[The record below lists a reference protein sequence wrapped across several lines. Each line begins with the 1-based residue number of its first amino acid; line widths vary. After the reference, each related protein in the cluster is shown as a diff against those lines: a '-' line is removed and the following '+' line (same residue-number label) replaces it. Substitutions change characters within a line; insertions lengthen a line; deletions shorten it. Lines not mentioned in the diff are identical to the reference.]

1 MTETQPEEG
10 PGEEQRAQETQS
22 MSQAAANNNNS
33 QRLVN
38 QEPESAMFCLSIAM
52 ATAPEVLGMTGQFP
66 VGRGITWGGS
76 SPMNHHQPP
85 SQGAAHES
93 RNSRSHF
100 LQAGKFPLLQHFRE
114 NQVSYLGLREIE
126 RFPFS
131 LMKVYSTT
139 SQGQPKTAAP
149 HQVYASYSAPSFP
162 LHQVYAPLHR
172 GFPQMIQLGN
182 RRNSGDVVPHVSIT
196 MTRRNPAM
204 TRSPPV
210 AMAPQE
216 FPIIKKQFVSFP
228 NYRTVANEDGP
239 KTTPATTTVTQRG
252 TARVTEIN
260 EGGGGG
266 VHKVFDNEPEA
277 ERRATTAAALN
288 LNVVEAVAKEIEHQ
302 QAENLNDAF
311 GQRHDYKGRISDD
324 AMDVDVAKNKRE
336 ICEQSKLEKAEDH
349 NELNMTENL
358 ADQEQQRQQ
367 QRQSICLAREQ
378 TIDGDGYG
386 NGNHQQLRRQWQLS
400 GDLSASDARES
411 SPEQVDVNN
420 LGRQQLTRERYW
432 TQNRY
437 RNPCPNIE
445 LLKSSVRAFLADS
458 SPIDWDWDCDWELL
472 ELLTN
477 AIELLCAAPADT
489 GNFWSEEAAQAGAD
503 MTVSKVSEERET
515 TEIVDVYPA
524 AAEQHDQPLEL
535 ESELDSNNNNSSS
548 TFANPTEPI
557 DMKYSTSTA
566 SRIPRTELPQ
576 PVIQPSSRPSATSRI
591 RDVTLTGV
599 PATTTTI
606 RTTTIPLLGELKR
619 SSTEASS
626 IDTDSVLPER
636 TRLRRQRRMRSQD
649 SVEEKPE
656 DVIERINKL
665 KARISGALSEVKG
678 VLKQYSTES
687 EAEGGVQESPLSKPS
702 SAAAET
708 APVAFRF
715 VTKVRRRSYFDEAE
729 EEKEQTQSEGGQ
741 AGDAKSNQGYLSVPQ
756 KDTKI
761 KREQTPF
768 AFPEKKE
775 SSPNNNLENREKES
789 QNKIEKDFN
798 ATANQVAVKNKEN
811 LESKSTVD
819 GSVKSKEIKEV
830 SKELNESSEKIIKA
844 KHPVKD
850 EKVEDVTTKSNQ
862 REIPEEPPKIN
873 GELSRTD
880 QDMGKLPEKSKS
892 QTKLEFLAKVQS
904 ELKSKSV
911 REASRKEAAPK
922 ETIAKERTPEESVS
936 KEASPIQTTPNK
948 VAPKEASPKATASKE
963 ITPNEASPK
972 ATALKEITSKELP
985 NEPTLK
991 EAARKEATP
1000 REETPKEATPREAT
1014 SQKADTIKPELVVTP
1029 ANDAGPQPDESATV
1043 QPTPKIK
1050 KKVTVKAKNPRRA
1063 SIAAVEPSKIKVEP
1077 AVEQIDALI
1086 IQRRPS
1092 DSEAIV
1098 KRKKKLKLMGAVT
1111 SPTASPPA
1119 AAAAAAA
1126 ASKLTT
1132 TAATTSGNRRE
1143 ATPSIAEEQLAT
1155 PEVTLEAAKSAS
1167 AKSDQGEV
1175 TAPAAQAATTRAEA
1189 IDADSIDGNLAPAGD
1204 RIRRASLKLAELVGE
1219 TVLVVPAPHP
1229 VPAAAA
1235 AATEA
1240 LPPSESK
1247 EPINQETQ
1255 LQVQA
1260 TPQQV
1265 AIAADIAPQIAT
1277 TLRQEESSPEQQP
1290 EQSPEQQAEA
1300 VEATKVGEQAPPGD
1314 SLATMP
1320 ELKVLAGPVQPVKIE
1335 TVEQPHDEAKGQE
1348 PLVKKKAPTHL
1359 KKLVRKNSIDKK
1371 DEYKQEQ
1378 KQQDSTKLS
1387 NILRDK
1393 NKINELSSRINKL
1406 TPPKKQAVKPTPAQ
1420 PKEEEKK
1427 LATEEQKEE
1436 QPTEDSPAEE
1446 EAPLETEPGEEPETE
1461 PAPEPEPEPAPK
1473 PKKPRKIKKKVII
1486 KRQKRRLSIG
1496 DTFFLQP
1503 EPEEPTIPEIETIER
1518 AIAYVTDDEEEAEEQ
1533 APEEEPSKALKS
1545 CMHVREYKIG
1555 DLVLYAERFRK
1566 TQVRW
1571 KRGRV
1576 LERITSISY
1585 KLEIEGK
1592 EVPAHVSYIKK
1603 YTGRKVRFGGK
1614 EYLEIDYEQVAE
1626 EERRAAS
1633 YSIWNMV

>member
-1 MTETQPEEG
+1 NMTERQPERG
-10 PGEEQRAQETQS
+10 TGEEQRTQQTQS
-22 MSQAAANNNNS
+22 MSQAAANNTNNS
-33 QRLVN
+33 QRHVN
-38 QEPESAMFCLSIAM
+38 QEPESAVFCLAS
-52 ATAPEVLGMTGQFP
+52 TPEVLGMSGQFP

-76 SPMNHHQPP
+76 QPMNHQHSPVQREH
-85 SQGAAHES
+85 GS
-93 RNSRSHF
+93 RNSQIHL
-100 LQAGKFPLLQHFRE
+100 LQAGKFPLLKVLRE
-114 NQVSYLGLREIE
+114 NQG
-126 RFPFS
+126 FPASKFPLLQDRTENQGFHLNTIGYASFPLS
-131 LMKVYSTT
+131 LVKVYTT
-139 SQGQPKTAAP
+139 NNQVPLKATTP
-149 HQVYASYSAPSFP
+149 HQVYAPCGTPSFP
-162 LHQVYAPLHR
+162 LHHVYAPLHL

-182 RRNSGDVVPHVSIT
+182 RKNSGDAVPHISIT
-196 MTRRNPAM
+196 MTRRNPALAS
-204 TRSPPV
+204 SPPV
-210 AMAPQE
+210 AMATQE

-252 TARVTEIN
+252 TARDTEID
-260 EGGGGG
+260 GGGGS

-277 ERRATTAAALN
+277 ERRATTTKAAALN

-311 GQRHDYKGRISDD
+311 GQRHDHKGRVSDD

-358 ADQEQQRQQ
+358 ADQEQQQQ
-367 QRQSICLAREQ
+367 QQKRRQRQSICLAREQ

-386 NGNHQQLRRQWQLS
+386 YGNGNHQWQLS

-420 LGRQQLTRERYW
+420 LGRQQLTRERNR

-489 GNFWSEEAAQAGAD
+489 GNFWSEEAVQAEAD

-515 TEIVDVYPA
+515 ETVDVYPA
-524 AAEQHDQPLEL
+524 AVEQLEQPLDL
-535 ESELDSNNNNSSS
+535 ESELDNNNNNSSIS
-548 TFANPTEPI
+548 SIPVTIAEPI

-566 SRIPRTELPQ
+566 SRIPRTELSQ

-591 RDVTLTGV
+591 RDVTDVQPTSR
-599 PATTTTI
+599 TTTT
-606 RTTTIPLLGELKR
+606 PLLGELKR

-687 EAEGGVQESPLSKPS
+687 EAEAGPQELPKPS
-702 SAAAET
+702 TKPPLAAAEP

-729 EEKEQTQSEGGQ
+729 EEKEQAAS
-741 AGDAKSNQGYLSVPQ
+741 AKDNENQSNQGHLSVPQ
-756 KDTKI
+756 RDTKV

-768 AFPEKKE
+768 AFPDKKE
-775 SSPNNNLENREKES
+775 ASPNLETKGKES
-789 QNKIEKDFN
+789 QNKTETVELQDKDC
-798 ATANQVAVKNKEN
+798 QGLKEHQ
-811 LESKSTVD
+811 ESETTVD
-819 GSVKSKEIKEV
+819 GQVKSTEFKEV
-830 SKELNESSEKIIKA
+830 NKDSAESSEKIKEA
-844 KHPVKD
+844 KYPEKD
-850 EKVEDVTTKSNQ
+850 EKEILKSNLQ
-862 REIPEEPPKIN
+862 EEPPKVN
-873 GELSRTD
+873 GELPMTD
-880 QDMGKLPEKSKS
+880 RDMGQLPEKSKS
-892 QTKLEFLAKVQS
+892 QTKIESLAKVQS

-911 REASRKEAAPK
+911 REA
-922 ETIAKERTPEESVS
+922 T
-936 KEASPIQTTPNK
+936 
-948 VAPKEASPKATASKE
+948 PKEALPKEKSPK
-963 ITPNEASPK
+963 
-972 ATALKEITSKELP
+972 
-985 NEPTLK
+985 
-991 EAARKEATP
+991 
-1000 REETPKEATPREAT
+1000 EETPKEATSHKPA
-1014 SQKADTIKPELVVTP
+1014 KIKPQLVVTP
-1029 ANDAGPQPDESATV
+1029 ANDAGPQPDESAAE

-1050 KKVTVKAKNPRRA
+1050 KKVIVKAKNPRRA

-1098 KRKKKLKLMGAVT
+1098 KRKKKLKLMSAVAA
-1111 SPTASPPA
+1111 SPTESPPA
-1119 AAAAAAA
+1119 AAVK
-1126 ASKLTT
+1126 ST
-1132 TAATTSGNRRE
+1132 TTSGNQRE

-1155 PEVTLEAAKSAS
+1155 PEVTSVAAKSAS
-1167 AKSDQGEV
+1167 AKSDQGE
-1175 TAPAAQAATTRAEA
+1175 ATTEVVKTTASTPTEA
-1189 IDADSIDGNLAPAGD
+1189 IDVDPAINGNLAPAGN
-1204 RIRRASLKLAELVGE
+1204 RSRRASLKLAELVGE
-1219 TVLVVPAPHP
+1219 TVLVVPAAPHP
-1229 VPAAAA
+1229 VP
-1235 AATEA
+1235 ATEA
-1240 LPPSESK
+1240 LPPTESK

-1260 TPQQV
+1260 APQQV

-1277 TLRQEESSPEQQP
+1277 TLRQEESSPEQQQP
-1290 EQSPEQQAEA
+1290 AEA

-1371 DEYKQEQ
+1371 DEAKQDQ
-1378 KQQDSTKLS
+1378 KQPDSNKLS

-1406 TPPKKQAVKPTPAQ
+1406 TPPKKQAVKP
-1420 PKEEEKK
+1420 KEEEKK
-1427 LATEEQKEE
+1427 IANEEQKEE
-1436 QPTEDSPAEE
+1436 QQLTEEAPAE
-1446 EAPLETEPGEEPETE
+1446 EAPLEVEEPETE
-1461 PAPEPEPEPAPK
+1461 PAPEPEPAPK

-1503 EPEEPTIPEIETIER
+1503 EPEEPTIPEIETIEK
-1518 AIAYVTDDEEEAEEQ
+1518 AIAYVTDDEEEEEEQ
-1533 APEEEPSKALKS
+1533 PPQEEPSKALKS

-1576 LERITSISY
+1576 LEQITSISY

>member
-1 MTETQPEEG
+1 NMPETQPEEG
-10 PGEEQRAQETQS
+10 AGEEQRTQQTQS
-22 MSQAAANNNNS
+22 MSQAAAANNTNNS

-38 QEPESAMFCLSIAM
+38 QEAESAVFCLSTSM
-52 ATAPEVLGMTGQFP
+52 ATAPEVLGMAGQFP

-76 SPMNHHQPP
+76 SYPMNHHHHPAQ
-85 SQGAAHES
+85 QEHGS
-93 RNSRSHF
+93 RNSRSHL
-100 LQAGKFPLLQHFRE
+100 LQAGKFPLLQD
-114 NQVSYLGLREIE
+114 LRESQGFHLDLRE
-126 RFPFS
+126 YRRFPLS
-131 LMKVYSTT
+131 LVKVYSSTN
-139 SQGQPKTAAP
+139 QRQPRLAQP
-149 HQVYASYSAPSFP
+149 HQVYATYSLPSFP
-162 LHQVYAPLHR
+162 LHQVYVPLHL
-172 GFPQMIQLGN
+172 GFPQLIELGN

-196 MTRRNPAM
+196 MTRRNPA
-204 TRSPPV
+204 TASSPPM
-210 AMAPQE
+210 AMATQE

-239 KTTPATTTVTQRG
+239 KTTPTTTTVTQRG
-252 TARVTEIN
+252 PAKDTEID

-277 ERRATTAAALN
+277 ERRATATAAAAAALN

-311 GQRHDYKGRISDD
+311 GQRHDHKGRVSDD

-358 ADQEQQRQQ
+358 ADQEQRQQ
-367 QRQSICLAREQ
+367 QQQQRRQRQRQSICLAREQ
-378 TIDGDGYG
+378 TIDGDGYRYGNG
-386 NGNHQQLRRQWQLS
+386 NGNHQQRRQLS

-420 LGRQQLTRERYW
+420 IGRQQLTRERNR

-477 AIELLCAAPADT
+477 VIELLCSAPADT
-489 GNFWSEEAAQAGAD
+489 GNLWSEQAVQAEAD

-515 TEIVDVYPA
+515 ETVDVYPA
-524 AAEQHDQPLEL
+524 AAIEQLDQPLDL
-535 ESELDSNNNNSSS
+535 ESELDNNNNNSSS
-548 TFANPTEPI
+548 ITSAITTEPI

-566 SRIPRTELPQ
+566 SRIPRTELTQ
-576 PVIQPSSRPSATSRI
+576 PVIQPSTRPSATSRI
-591 RDVTLTGV
+591 RDVASV
-599 PATTTTI
+599 QAPI
-606 RTTTIPLLGELKR
+606 RTTTTPLLGELKR

-687 EAEGGVQESPLSKPS
+687 EAEAGAQEVPSPKPPL
-702 SAAAET
+702 AASET

-729 EEKEQTQSEGGQ
+729 EEKEQFQSQGGQ
-741 AGDAKSNQGYLSVPQ
+741 EAAKDMRNQSNQGYLSVPQ
-756 KDTKI
+756 RDPKV

-775 SSPNNNLENREKES
+775 ASPNLESQEKES
-789 QNKIEKDFN
+789 QKQIEKDFN
-798 ATANQVAVKNKEN
+798 QLGVQAKEN
-811 LESKSTVD
+811 QGSKVHREPETTVD
-819 GSVKSKEIKEV
+819 GQLKSKEIKEIK
-830 SKELNESSEKIIKA
+830 KETTESSEEIKDA
-844 KHPVKD
+844 KYPLQDGKA
-850 EKVEDVTTKSNQ
+850 EDATAKSKLK
-862 REIPEEPPKIN
+862 EVPEELPKVN
-873 GELSRTD
+873 GELPRTD
-880 QDMGKLPEKSKS
+880 RNMGQLPEKSKS

-911 REASRKEAAPK
+911 REAN
-922 ETIAKERTPEESVS
+922 VS
-936 KEASPIQTTPNK
+936 KEKKIKEDVNK
-948 VAPKEASPKATASKE
+948 EAEPKEV
-963 ITPNEASPK
+963 
-972 ATALKEITSKELP
+972 
-985 NEPTLK
+985 TL
-991 EAARKEATP
+991 KEATP
-1000 REETPKEATPREAT
+1000 REPTPKGTTQKNKSLKDVAAKEAGPKEAT
-1014 SQKADTIKPELVVTP
+1014 SQKPAIVKPELVLTP
-1029 ANDAGPQPDESATV
+1029 PNDAGSQPDESAAA
-1043 QPTPKIK
+1043 QPLPKIK
-1050 KKVTVKAKNPRRA
+1050 KKVIVKAKNPRRA

-1111 SPTASPPA
+1111 SPGPAPPA
-1119 AAAAAAA
+1119 AADASAAEAAAATK
-1126 ASKLTT
+1126 STT
-1132 TAATTSGNRRE
+1132 MAATTSGNRRE

-1155 PEVTLEAAKSAS
+1155 PEVTSVAAKSAS
-1167 AKSDQGEV
+1167 AKSDQGEA
-1175 TAPAAQAATTRAEA
+1175 TTPAAEAVTTAAATPTKEA
-1189 IDADSIDGNLAPAGD
+1189 IDAEPAIDGNLAPAGD
-1204 RIRRASLKLAELVGE
+1204 RSRRASLKLAELVGE

-1229 VPAAAA
+1229 VAAAA
-1235 AATEA
+1235 EA

-1277 TLRQEESSPEQQP
+1277 TLRQEESSPDQQ
-1290 EQSPEQQAEA
+1290 QQQQQQPEQQAEA

-1314 SLATMP
+1314 SLAIMP

-1335 TVEQPHDEAKGQE
+1335 TVEQPPHDEAKGQE
-1348 PLVKKKAPTHL
+1348 PLVKKKAPSNL

-1371 DEYKQEQ
+1371 DEHRQDQ
-1378 KQQDSTKLS
+1378 KQQDSAKLS

-1406 TPPKKQAVKPTPAQ
+1406 TPPKKQAVKPTQ
-1420 PKEEEKK
+1420 PKEEDKK
-1427 LATEEQKEE
+1427 QATEEQKEE
-1436 QPTEDSPAEE
+1436 QQPTEESPKE
-1446 EAPLETEPGEEPETE
+1446 EAPLETEEPEPETE
-1461 PAPEPEPEPAPK
+1461 PAPEPEPAPK
-1473 PKKPRKIKKKVII
+1473 PKKTRKIKKKVII

-1496 DTFFLQP
+1496 DTFFQQP
-1503 EPEEPTIPEIETIER
+1503 EPEEPAIPEIETIER
-1518 AIAYVTDDEEEAEEQ
+1518 AIAYVTDDEEEEEQ
-1533 APEEEPSKALKS
+1533 ATEGEPSKVLKS
-1545 CMHVREYKIG
+1545 CLHVRDYKIG

>member
-1 MTETQPEEG
+1 SMTETQPEEG
-10 PGEEQRAQETQS
+10 PGEEQRTQQTQS
-22 MSQAAANNNNS
+22 MSQAAANNTNNS
-33 QRLVN
+33 QHLVN
-38 QEPESAMFCLSIAM
+38 QEPESAVFCLSIAM
-52 ATAPEVLGMTGQFP
+52 ATAPEVLGMAGQFP
-66 VGRGITWGGS
+66 VGGGITWGGS
-76 SPMNHHQPP
+76 KSMNHHQPP
-85 SQGAAHES
+85 SQGEYGN

-100 LQAGKFPLLQHFRE
+100 LQAGKFPLLQDFRE
-114 NQVSYLGLREIE
+114 NQVLPLDLRENI
-126 RFPFS
+126 RFPLS
-131 LMKVYSTT
+131 LVKVYTT
-139 SQGQPKTAAP
+139 TNQGQPKTVPP
-149 HQVYASYSAPSFP
+149 HQVYAPYSVPSFP
-162 LHQVYAPLHR
+162 LHQVYAPLHL

-182 RRNSGDVVPHVSIT
+182 RKNSGDAVPHISIT

-204 TRSPPV
+204 ASSPPV

-239 KTTPATTTVTQRG
+239 KTMPATTTVTQREP
-252 TARVTEIN
+252 AKVTEID
-260 EGGGGG
+260 GGGGSD
-266 VHKVFDNEPEA
+266 VHKVFDNELEA
-277 ERRATTAAALN
+277 ERRATVTAVAALN

-311 GQRHDYKGRISDD
+311 GQRHDYKGRVSDD

-358 ADQEQQRQQ
+358 ADQEQQQQ
-367 QRQSICLAREQ
+367 ERRQRQSICLAREQ
-378 TIDGDGYG
+378 TIDGYGNG
-386 NGNHQQLRRQWQLS
+386 NGNHQRRRRRWQLS

-420 LGRQQLTRERYW
+420 LGRQQLTRERNR

-489 GNFWSEEAAQAGAD
+489 GNLWSEEAVQAGAD

-515 TEIVDVYPA
+515 ETVDVYPA
-524 AAEQHDQPLEL
+524 AAEQLDQPLDL
-535 ESELDSNNNNSSS
+535 ESELDNNNNNNSSIS
-548 TFANPTEPI
+548 ATTAEPI

-576 PVIQPSSRPSATSRI
+576 PGIQSSSRPSATSRI
-591 RDVTLTGV
+591 RDVAGV
-599 PATTTTI
+599 QPTTRTTTT
-606 RTTTIPLLGELKR
+606 PLLGELKR

-687 EAEGGVQESPLSKPS
+687 EAEGGAQEAPLSKPS
-702 SAAAET
+702 PAAADT

-729 EEKEQTQSEGGQ
+729 EEKEQAQSEGGQ
-741 AGDAKSNQGYLSVPQ
+741 AEATKDKEKPSNLGYLSVPQ
-756 KDTKI
+756 KDNKI

-775 SSPNNNLENREKES
+775 SSPNNNLENKEKEI
-789 QNKIEKDFN
+789 QNEKQKISND
-798 ATANQVAVKNKEN
+798 TSDQVGVQEKEN
-811 LESKSTVD
+811 QGFEVHQESESSVD
-819 GSVKSKEIKEV
+819 GPVKSKEIKDVGKEPTEV
-830 SKELNESSEKIIKA
+830 SENIQET
-844 KHPVKD
+844 KHPLKD
-850 EKVEDVTTKSNQ
+850 GKVEDATEKSNLKQ
-862 REIPEEPPKIN
+862 VPEEPPKVN
-873 GELSRTD
+873 GELPRID
-880 QDMGKLPEKSKS
+880 QNMGKVLEKSKS

-911 REASRKEAAPK
+911 REASRKEA
-922 ETIAKERTPEESVS
+922 ES
-936 KEASPIQTTPNK
+936 
-948 VAPKEASPKATASKE
+948 AT
-963 ITPNEASPK
+963 
-972 ATALKEITSKELP
+972 
-985 NEPTLK
+985 
-991 EAARKEATP
+991 KEATP
-1000 REETPKEATPREAT
+1000 KAEPPKEATSHKLAT
-1014 SQKADTIKPELVVTP
+1014 VKPELVVTP
-1029 ANDAGPQPDESATV
+1029 ANDAGSVPDESAAV
-1043 QPTPKIK
+1043 QPPPKIK
-1050 KKVTVKAKNPRRA
+1050 KKVIVKAKNPRRA

-1098 KRKKKLKLMGAVT
+1098 KRKKKLKLMGTVT

-1119 AAAAAAA
+1119 AEAAAK
-1126 ASKLTT
+1126 ST

-1155 PEVTLEAAKSAS
+1155 PEVTSVAAKSAS
-1167 AKSDQGEV
+1167 AKSDQGEA
-1175 TAPAAQAATTRAEA
+1175 TTPAAEALTAAATTPTEA
-1189 IDADSIDGNLAPAGD
+1189 IDGNLAPAGD
-1204 RIRRASLKLAELVGE
+1204 RSRRASLKLAELVGE

-1229 VPAAAA
+1229 LPAAAA

-1240 LPPSESK
+1240 LPPTKSK

-1277 TLRQEESSPEQQP
+1277 TLRQEESSPEQQ
-1290 EQSPEQQAEA
+1290 PEQQAEA

-1335 TVEQPHDEAKGQE
+1335 TVEQPHDEVKGQE
-1348 PLVKKKAPTHL
+1348 QLVKKKAPSHL

-1371 DEYKQEQ
+1371 DDHQQEQ
-1378 KQQDSTKLS
+1378 KQQDSAKLS

-1406 TPPKKQAVKPTPAQ
+1406 TPPKKQAVKPTPTQ
-1420 PKEEEKK
+1420 PKEEDKK
-1427 LATEEQKEE
+1427 LAAEEQKEE
-1436 QPTEDSPAEE
+1436 QPTEESPLE
-1446 EAPLETEPGEEPETE
+1446 EAPLEAEPGEEPETE
-1461 PAPEPEPEPAPK
+1461 PAPEPEPAPK

-1518 AIAYVTDDEEEAEEQ
+1518 AIAYVTDDEEEEEEQ

>member
-1 MTETQPEEG
+1 MTERQPERG
-10 PGEEQRAQETQS
+10 TGEEQRTQQTQS
-22 MSQAAANNNNS
+22 MSQAAANNTNNS
-33 QRLVN
+33 QRHVN
-38 QEPESAMFCLSIAM
+38 QEPESAVFCLAS
-52 ATAPEVLGMTGQFP
+52 TPEVLVKVYT
-66 VGRGITWGGS
+66 T
-76 SPMNHHQPP
+76 N
-85 SQGAAHES
+85 
-93 RNSRSHF
+93 
-100 LQAGKFPLLQHFRE
+100 
-114 NQVSYLGLREIE
+114 NQVPL
-126 RFPFS
+126 
-131 LMKVYSTT
+131 KATT
-139 SQGQPKTAAP
+139 P
-149 HQVYASYSAPSFP
+149 HQVYAPCGTPSFP
-162 LHQVYAPLHR
+162 LYHVYAPLHL

-182 RRNSGDVVPHVSIT
+182 RKNSGDAVPHISIT
-196 MTRRNPAM
+196 MTRRNPALA
-204 TRSPPV
+204 SSSPV
-210 AMAPQE
+210 AMATQE

-252 TARVTEIN
+252 TARDTEID
-260 EGGGGG
+260 GGGGS

-277 ERRATTAAALN
+277 ERRATTTKAAALN

-311 GQRHDYKGRISDD
+311 GQRHDHKGRVSDD

-358 ADQEQQRQQ
+358 ADQEQQQQ
-367 QRQSICLAREQ
+367 QQQRRQRQSICLAREQ

-386 NGNHQQLRRQWQLS
+386 YGYGNGNHQWQLS
-400 GDLSASDARES
+400 GDLSATDARES

-420 LGRQQLTRERYW
+420 LGRQQLTRERNR

-489 GNFWSEEAAQAGAD
+489 GNFWSEEAVQAEAD

-515 TEIVDVYPA
+515 ETVDVYPA
-524 AAEQHDQPLEL
+524 AVEQLEQPLDL
-535 ESELDSNNNNSSS
+535 ESELDNNNNNSSS
-548 TFANPTEPI
+548 SSIPVIITEPI

-566 SRIPRTELPQ
+566 SRIPRAELSQ
-576 PVIQPSSRPSATSRI
+576 PVIQPSSRPSATSRV
-591 RDVTLTGV
+591 RDVTDVQPTSR
-599 PATTTTI
+599 TTTT
-606 RTTTIPLLGELKR
+606 PLLGELKR

-687 EAEGGVQESPLSKPS
+687 EAEAGSQELPKPS
-702 SAAAET
+702 TKPPLAAAEP

-729 EEKEQTQSEGGQ
+729 EEKEQAAS
-741 AGDAKSNQGYLSVPQ
+741 AKDNENQSNQGHLSVPQ
-756 KDTKI
+756 RDTKV

-768 AFPEKKE
+768 AFPDKKE
-775 SSPNNNLENREKES
+775 ASPNLETKGKES
-789 QNKIEKDFN
+789 QNIRVKVGLQEKDC
-798 ATANQVAVKNKEN
+798 QGSKEHQ
-811 LESKSTVD
+811 ESETTVD
-819 GSVKSKEIKEV
+819 GQVKSKEFKEVKKDSAESFERIKE
-830 SKELNESSEKIIKA
+830 EKY
-844 KHPVKD
+844 PEKD
-850 EKVEDVTTKSNQ
+850 EKEILKSNLQ
-862 REIPEEPPKIN
+862 EEPPKVN
-873 GELSRTD
+873 GELPRTD
-880 QDMGKLPEKSKS
+880 LDMGKLPEKSKS
-892 QTKLEFLAKVQS
+892 QTKIEFLAKVQS

-911 REASRKEAAPK
+911 REASRRDASPK
-922 ETIAKERTPEESVS
+922 ETITKERTREDSVSKDVVTKELKPNEVKSREASPKETTPKEAASKEAATPKKAELKDVASKKLAS
-936 KEASPIQTTPNK
+936 KEASP
-948 VAPKEASPKATASKE
+948 KEKSPK
-963 ITPNEASPK
+963 
-972 ATALKEITSKELP
+972 
-985 NEPTLK
+985 
-991 EAARKEATP
+991 
-1000 REETPKEATPREAT
+1000 EETPKEATSHKPA
-1014 SQKADTIKPELVVTP
+1014 KIKPELVVTP
-1029 ANDAGPQPDESATV
+1029 ANDAGPQPDESSV
-1043 QPTPKIK
+1043 EQPMPKIK
-1050 KKVTVKAKNPRRA
+1050 KKVIVKAKNPRRA

-1098 KRKKKLKLMGAVT
+1098 KRKKKLKLMSAAA
-1111 SPTASPPA
+1111 SPTESPPA
-1119 AAAAAAA
+1119 AAAVK
-1126 ASKLTT
+1126 ST
-1132 TAATTSGNRRE
+1132 TTSGNQRE

-1155 PEVTLEAAKSAS
+1155 PEVTSVAAKSAS
-1167 AKSDQGEV
+1167 AKSDQGE
-1175 TAPAAQAATTRAEA
+1175 ATTEVVTTTASTPTEA
-1189 IDADSIDGNLAPAGD
+1189 IDVDPAINGNLAPAGN
-1204 RIRRASLKLAELVGE
+1204 RSRRASLKLAELVGE
-1219 TVLVVPAPHP
+1219 TVLVVPAAPHP
-1229 VPAAAA
+1229 VP
-1235 AATEA
+1235 ATEA
-1240 LPPSESK
+1240 LPPTESK

-1260 TPQQV
+1260 APQQV

-1277 TLRQEESSPEQQP
+1277 TLRQEESSPEQQQP
-1290 EQSPEQQAEA
+1290 AEA

-1371 DEYKQEQ
+1371 DEAKQDQ
-1378 KQQDSTKLS
+1378 KQQDSNKLS

-1406 TPPKKQAVKPTPAQ
+1406 TPPKKQAVKP
-1420 PKEEEKK
+1420 KEEEKK
-1427 LATEEQKEE
+1427 IANEEQKEE
-1436 QPTEDSPAEE
+1436 QQLTEEAPAE
-1446 EAPLETEPGEEPETE
+1446 EAPLEIEEPETE
-1461 PAPEPEPEPAPK
+1461 PAPEPEPAPK

-1503 EPEEPTIPEIETIER
+1503 EPEEPTIPEIETIEK
-1518 AIAYVTDDEEEAEEQ
+1518 AIAYVTDDEEEEEEQ
-1533 APEEEPSKALKS
+1533 PPQEEPSKALKS

-1576 LERITSISY
+1576 LEQITSISY

>member
-1 MTETQPEEG
+1 MIETKPEERA
-10 PGEEQRAQETQS
+10 GEEQRTQQTQS
-22 MSQAAANNNNS
+22 ISQAAANNTNNS
-33 QRLVN
+33 QHLVN
-38 QEPESAMFCLSIAM
+38 QEPESAVFCLSIAM

-76 SPMNHHQPP
+76 NPMNHHQPS
-85 SQGAAHES
+85 SQGEHGS
-93 RNSRSHF
+93 RNSRLHL
-100 LQAGKFPLLQHFRE
+100 LQVGKFPLIQDIRE
-114 NQVSYLGLREIE
+114 HQVFPLDSKENI
-126 RFPFS
+126 RFPLS
-131 LMKVYSTT
+131 LVKVYTT
-139 SQGQPKTAAP
+139 SNQGQPKTVP
-149 HQVYASYSAPSFP
+149 RHQVYAPYSTPCFP
-162 LHQVYAPLHR
+162 LHQVYAPLHH

-182 RRNSGDVVPHVSIT
+182 RKNSGDAVPHISIT
-196 MTRRNPAM
+196 MTRRKPAVAS
-204 TRSPPV
+204 SPPI

-252 TARVTEIN
+252 PAKVTEID
-260 EGGGGG
+260 EGGVGG

-277 ERRATTAAALN
+277 ERRATATAAAAALN

-311 GQRHDYKGRISDD
+311 GQRHDYKGRVSDD

-358 ADQEQQRQQ
+358 ADQEQQQQ
-367 QRQSICLAREQ
+367 RWQRQSICLAREQ

-386 NGNHQQLRRQWQLS
+386 YGNGKGNHQQRRRRWQLS
-400 GDLSASDARES
+400 GELSASDARES

-420 LGRQQLTRERYW
+420 LGRQQLTRERNR
-432 TQNRY
+432 TQNCY

-445 LLKSSVRAFLADS
+445 SLKSSVRAFLADS

-489 GNFWSEEAAQAGAD
+489 GNLWSEEAVQAGAD
-503 MTVSKVSEERET
+503 MTVSQVSEERET
-515 TEIVDVYPA
+515 ETVDVYPA
-524 AAEQHDQPLEL
+524 AAEQLDQPLDL
-535 ESELDSNNNNSSS
+535 ESELDNNNNNSSS
-548 TFANPTEPI
+548 ISATITEPI

-566 SRIPRTELPQ
+566 SRIPRTEVPQ
-576 PVIQPSSRPSATSRI
+576 PAIQPSSRPSATSRI
-591 RDVTLTGV
+591 RDVAGV
-599 PATTTTI
+599 QGTTRTTTT
-606 RTTTIPLLGELKR
+606 PLLGELKR

-687 EAEGGVQESPLSKPS
+687 EAEGGAQETPSSKPS
-702 SAAAET
+702 LAAADT
-708 APVAFRF
+708 APVSFRF

-729 EEKEQTQSEGGQ
+729 EEKEQAQSGGQ
-741 AGDAKSNQGYLSVPQ
+741 TEATKDKEKQSNQGYLSVPQ
-756 KDTKI
+756 KDNKI

-768 AFPEKKE
+768 AFTEKNE
-775 SSPNNNLENREKES
+775 SSPNK
-789 QNKIEKDFN
+789 
-798 ATANQVAVKNKEN
+798 N
-811 LESKSTVD
+811 LESKEKESVDEKQKDLNDTSDQVGVLQKENQAFEVDQESKST
-819 GSVKSKEIKEV
+819 GLLKSKEIKEAT
-830 SKELNESSEKIIKA
+830 KEPNEKSEKIKEA
-844 KHPVKD
+844 KHPVKN
-850 EKVEDVTTKSNQ
+850 EKVEDATTKSNFK
-862 REIPEEPPKIN
+862 EVPEEPPKVN
-873 GELSRTD
+873 GELPRTD
-880 QDMGKLPEKSKS
+880 GDINKVLEKSKS

-922 ETIAKERTPEESVS
+922 ETIAKERSPEES
-936 KEASPIQTTPNK
+936 
-948 VAPKEASPKATASKE
+948 
-963 ITPNEASPK
+963 
-972 ATALKEITSKELP
+972 ALKEALPKETTPKEVTSKKAS
-985 NEPTLK
+985 LK
-991 EAARKEATP
+991 ETTPKEEAHKAALPK
-1000 REETPKEATPREAT
+1000 EETPKETT
-1014 SQKADTIKPELVVTP
+1014 SHKPVKPELVVTP
-1029 ANDAGPQPDESATV
+1029 ANDAGPLPDESAAV
-1043 QPTPKIK
+1043 QPPPKIK
-1050 KKVTVKAKNPRRA
+1050 KKVIVKAKNPRRA

-1092 DSEAIV
+1092 DSETIV

-1111 SPTASPPA
+1111 SPTTSPPA
-1119 AAAAAAA
+1119 AEAAAK
-1126 ASKLTT
+1126 STT
-1132 TAATTSGNRRE
+1132 SAATTSGNRRE

-1155 PEVTLEAAKSAS
+1155 PEVTSVAAKSAS
-1167 AKSDQGEV
+1167 AKSDQGEA
-1175 TAPAAQAATTRAEA
+1175 TTPAAEAVTTAAATPTEA
-1189 IDADSIDGNLAPAGD
+1189 IDGNLAPAGN
-1204 RIRRASLKLAELVGE
+1204 RSRRASLKLAELVGE

-1229 VPAAAA
+1229 VPAAV

-1240 LPPSESK
+1240 LPPTKSK

-1265 AIAADIAPQIAT
+1265 AVAADIAPQIAT

-1290 EQSPEQQAEA
+1290 EQQAEA

-1314 SLATMP
+1314 SLAIMP

-1348 PLVKKKAPTHL
+1348 PLVKKKAPSHL
-1359 KKLVRKNSIDKK
+1359 KKLVRKNSIDKSK
-1371 DEYKQEQ
+1371 DEHQQDQ

-1406 TPPKKQAVKPTPAQ
+1406 TPPKKQAVKQPPTQ

-1427 LATEEQKEE
+1427 LATEIKEE
-1436 QPTEDSPAEE
+1436 QPTEESSVAE

-1461 PAPEPEPEPAPK
+1461 PAPEPEPAPK

-1518 AIAYVTDDEEEAEEQ
+1518 AIAYVTDDEEEEEEQ